1 MQRDIETDSR
11 LEVREVTDIVNE
23 SIPAN
28 AESAVTVF
36 SRHTTAGVIINEP
49 ERRLLRDFESFL
61 EEIVPDGGWRHDQI
75 DDNADSHL
83 RAVVLGESATIPVQD
98 GQVDLG
104 TWQAVLFV
112 ECDGPQRRSLEVIVH

>member
-11 LEVREVTDIVNE
+11 LEVRDVTDIVNE

-112 ECDGPQRRSLEVIVH
+112 ECDGPQRRSLDVIVH